1 VEQPATS
8 RLTFREL
15 GAMFVES
22 YGEGRQKIS
31 WNDDEYM
38 VRQLVRF
45 QVNGACLGDKPVN
58 AVTEP
63 DLEAFVQSL
72 ARAGR
77 SVATQNHFVRVIKSL
92 SAWLVRKGYRA
103 SLLTGESD
111 VIRRRKATKRRL
123 EPDEETRLLQVSG
136 PHLQRL
142 IMAALETCCRLGEL
156 LSLQWREVS
165 LARNEIVIR
174 ADKAKTGTARTIP
187 ISTRLRAVL
196 ELVRDDPHGKPF
208 PPTAYVFGN
217 EAGERVKCVR
227 RAWETAILKAHGHAP
242 TWAWRKGKTRK
253 GTGRLSPESRALLQ
267 AIDLHFHDLRHEAGS
282 RLIEAGWP
290 LHEVQQMLGHAS
302 LEQTSTYLNATL
314 RGLHRSMRAFD
325 QARGFTESTV
335 AQAPKSD
342 HAGIPCEFLANTPAC
357 DALAPC
363 STTPASDAKLLV
375 N

>member
-1 VEQPATS
+1 
-8 RLTFREL
+8 
-15 GAMFVES
+15 MFVES
-22 YGEGRQKIS
+22 HGKGRQKVS

-38 VRQLVRF
+38 VRRIMRF
-45 QVNGACLGDKPVN
+45 PVGAITLGDKPVN
-58 AVTEP
+58 TVTESE
-63 DLEAFVQSL
+63 LEAFVQSL

-103 SLLTGESD
+103 TLLTGDSD
-111 VIRRRKATKRRL
+111 IIRRRKATKRKRRL
-123 EPDEETRLLQVSG
+123 EPDEETRLPQVSG
-136 PHLQRL
+136 PHLQGL
-142 IMAALETCCRLGEL
+142 ILPSLETCCRLGGL

-174 ADKAKTGTARTIP
+174 ADKAKTGTARTIL

-208 PPTAYVFGN
+208 PPAAYVFGN

-253 GTGRLSPESRALLQ
+253 GTRRLSPESRALLQ

-282 RLIEAGWP
+282 RLIEAG
-290 LHEVQQMLGHAS
+290 
-302 LEQTSTYLNATL
+302 
-314 RGLHRSMRAFD
+314 
-325 QARGFTESTV
+325 
-335 AQAPKSD
+335 
-342 HAGIPCEFLANTPAC
+342 
-357 DALAPC
+357 
-363 STTPASDAKLLV
+363 
-375 N
+375 